1 MITLLSIKHAVIYF
15 VIAMAISYLSFNINA
30 RYPHFITILIALLIA
45 LLAFNIIISSI
56 IGLIKSAK
64 NLKGVNK
71 FQVLFLMPYIFF

>member
-1 MITLLSIKHAVIYF
+1 MISLLSIKHAVISF

-30 RYPHFITILIALLIA
+30 RYPHFITILIALL
-45 LLAFNIIISSI
+45 AFNIIISSI
-56 IGLIKSAK
+56 IGLIKSTK